1 MNETIHFLERHGYCL
16 LAGAILGRQACLPI
30 PANLFLVAAG
40 ALAHSGKLN
49 LGAILGLSLITFVLA
64 DLGWYEAGRRWR
76 ERTLHFLGGLSRDP
90 GSLVHRAGATFA
102 RHGVKT
108 LLISKF
114 VIGLDAVA
122 APLTG
127 ANRIGP
133 MTFVLFDAVGALFWS
148 TAYVVLGYAFSNQ
161 LDRVA
166 LHLARIGTLLAL
178 AVAAA
183 IAVYMVKKLIRW
195 ERFVRQ
201 FRLARIAPEELND
214 KLNAGEDI
222 LLIDLQDQVRH
233 SVPAMAIPGA
243 VRINPHRLEQYRDVE
258 IAPSREVVLYCASP
272 GEFTSARVALA
283 LQRRGID
290 HVHPLAGGLRGWR
303 ERGFPVTT
311 VAGVP
316 MISAAALAAPVP
328 RPSPQ

>member
-1 MNETIHFLERHGYCL
+1 MNETVHFLERHGYWL
-16 LAGAILGRQACLPI
+16 LAGAVLGRQACLPI
-30 PANLFLVAAG
+30 PANLLLVAAG
-40 ALAHSGKLN
+40 ALAHSGKLS
-49 LGAILGLSLITFVLA
+49 LAAILTLSVITFVLA
-64 DLGWYEAGRRWR
+64 DLGWYGAGRRWG

-90 GSLVHRAGATFA
+90 GSLVHRATAIFA
-102 RHGVKT
+102 RHGVRT
-108 LLISKF
+108 LLVSKF

-127 ANRIGP
+127 ASRIGP
-133 MTFVLFDAVGALFWS
+133 MTFVLFDAAGAFFWS
-148 TAYVVLGYAFSNQ
+148 TAYVVLGYIFSNQ

-166 LHLARIGTLLAL
+166 LHLARMGTLLAL
-178 AVAAA
+178 AATAA

-195 ERFVRQ
+195 QRFVRQ
-201 FRLARIAPEELND
+201 FRLARITPEELND
-214 KLNAGEDI
+214 NLKAGDDI
-222 LLIDLQDQVRH
+222 LLIDLQDPVRH
-233 SVPAMAIPGA
+233 SAPAMAIPGA
-243 VRINPHRLEQYRDVE
+243 VRINPHRLEQCRDVE

-316 MISAAALAAPVP
+316 LISGTPLAAPVP
-328 RPSPQ
+328 RPSP

>member
-1 MNETIHFLERHGYCL
+1 MNETVYFLERHGYWL
-16 LAGAILGRQACLPI
+16 LAGSVLGRQACLPI
-30 PANLFLVAAG
+30 PANMFLVAAG
-40 ALAHSGKLN
+40 ALAHSRKLS
-49 LGAILGLSLITFVLA
+49 LTAILALSVITFVLA
-64 DLGWYEAGRRWR
+64 DLGWYGAGRRWG

-90 GSLVHRAGATFA
+90 GSLVHRATATFA
-102 RHGVKT
+102 RHGVRT
-108 LLISKF
+108 LLVSKF

-133 MTFVLFDAVGALFWS
+133 MTFVLFDAAGAFFWS
-148 TAYVVLGYAFSNQ
+148 TAYVVLGYVFSNQ

-166 LHLARIGTLLAL
+166 LHLARMGTLLAL
-178 AVAAA
+178 AVTAT
-183 IAVYMVKKLIRW
+183 IAVYIVKKLLRW
-195 ERFVRQ
+195 QRFVRQ
-201 FRLARIAPEELND
+201 FRLARITPEELND
-214 KLNAGEDI
+214 KLNAGADI
-222 LLIDLQDQVRH
+222 LLIDLQDPVRH